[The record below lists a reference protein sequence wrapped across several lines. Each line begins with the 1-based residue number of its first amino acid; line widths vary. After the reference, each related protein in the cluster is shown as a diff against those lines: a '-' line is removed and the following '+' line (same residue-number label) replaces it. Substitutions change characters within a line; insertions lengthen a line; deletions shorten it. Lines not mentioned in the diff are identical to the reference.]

1 MAPMRLRRPL
11 AGAVAALA
19 LLIGACAQNQQG
31 VGADVWVY
39 AGGLEKVLF
48 VDGVGVVEGVWRD
61 GETLLAGA
69 LTPDEF
75 AGLIEAFQVRTVINL
90 ASNEF
95 MQREAGFDEERLVRD
110 LGAAYIHLPPAPG
123 QVQSPERAQEVGSV
137 LANLEGTVLLRSG
150 VLSDAAGHWF
160 ALRVLRG
167 GLDPL
172 GEARSYMRV
181 VSGVQVFPV
190 EGFTGKRLFPES
202 VTIGEAPQGAMAP
215 VTPLEIPLSAAPV
228 GTMRRVENPPG
239 VEAMAVDGRFAISG
253 QPTAQALQAMAAE
266 DLRLLV
272 NIRREDEMRQVGFDE
287 RALAE
292 RLGIE
297 YLHLPSGW
305 AGEAYTTE
313 SVDRFAE
320 ATREVGGRALI
331 HAMTTW
337 RAAHFW
343 AAHLHRHRGVPAG
356 DALRRAL
363 APVGSWPLTPFER
376 YAGVELEWGL
386 IAVSGEGP

>member
-1 MAPMRLRRPL
+1 MSRVRALIASSLAAIAPL
-11 AGAVAALA
+11 AGA
-19 LLIGACAQNQQG
+19 CAPSQQG

-39 AGGLEKVLF
+39 AGGLEKVLL
-48 VDGVGVVEGVWRD
+48 VDGVGVVDGVWRD

-75 AGLIEAFQVRTVINL
+75 VGLIQAFQVRTVVNL

-110 LGAAYIHLPPAPG
+110 LGAAYLHLPPAPG
-123 QVQSPERAQEVGSV
+123 QVQSPERANEVGRV
-137 LANLEGTVLLRSG
+137 LAGLEGTVLLHSG

-172 GEARSYMRV
+172 GEARAYMRV

-190 EGFTGKRLFPES
+190 EGFTGKRLFPEG
-202 VTIGEAPQGAMAP
+202 VTTGEAPLGEMAP
-215 VTPLEIPLSAAPV
+215 VTPLETPLSSAPV
-228 GTMRRVENPPG
+228 GTMQRIDDPPG
-239 VEAMAVDGRFAISG
+239 VEAMAVDGRFALSG

-266 DLRLLV
+266 ELRLLV
-272 NIRREDEMRQVGFDE
+272 NLRREDEMRQVGFDE
-287 RALAE
+287 RALAQ
-292 RLGIE
+292 RLGID

-305 AGEAYTTE
+305 AGDAYTTE
-313 SVDRFAE
+313 SVDRFAQ
-320 ATREVGGRALI
+320 ATQEVGGRALI

-343 AAHLHRHRGVPAG
+343 AAHLHRHRGVLAD

-363 APVGSWPLTPFER
+363 APVGSWPLTSFER

-386 IAVSGEGP
+386 IRAVGDGP